1 MMQVTAF
8 SARADAAPAEFRQAG
23 EPGRVWAPW
32 ARDSNRTGRRAGD
45 FHKTLSPGVIPYLY
59 PRTGRDCGMGR
70 SFLSVRQ
77 GVNHIADR
85 WERSAKKWKR
95 GKEMAGLAKK
105 YASESFMG
113 CNDPLEGAL
122 FSAMVEC
129 RKRGP
134 DHESQGLQD
143 GCLTPPSQPP
153 A

>member
-1 MMQVTAF
+1 
-8 SARADAAPAEFRQAG
+8 
-23 EPGRVWAPW
+23 
-32 ARDSNRTGRRAGD
+32 
-45 FHKTLSPGVIPYLY
+45 
-59 PRTGRDCGMGR
+59 MGR

-129 RKRGP
+129 RKKGP
-134 DHESQGLQD
+134 DGENRERRQD
-143 GCLTPPSQPP
+143 VGLTPPSQPP

>member
-1 MMQVTAF
+1 
-8 SARADAAPAEFRQAG
+8 
-23 EPGRVWAPW
+23 
-32 ARDSNRTGRRAGD
+32 
-45 FHKTLSPGVIPYLY
+45 
-59 PRTGRDCGMGR
+59 MGR

-77 GVNHIADR
+77 GVNLIAER

-95 GKEMAGLAKK
+95 GKEMAGLAKR

-122 FSAMVEC
+122 FSAMVES
-129 RKRGP
+129 RKMGTDRVNR
-134 DHESQGLQD
+134 EQLQD

>member
-1 MMQVTAF
+1 MIQKKSMGATK
-8 SARADAAPAEFRQAG
+8 AG
-23 EPGRVWAPW
+23 CRGVLM
-32 ARDSNRTGRRAGD
+32 
-45 FHKTLSPGVIPYLY
+45 TLSPGVIPYLY
-59 PRTGRDCGMGR
+59 PCTGRDCAMGR

-95 GKEMAGLAKK
+95 EKEMAGLAKK